1 VPRLALE
8 MHRRRPDLLRAHPDP
23 LGADRLGLALWYV
36 TYGRREYSLPPEVV
50 LPVART
56 LPWRQRAWARAW
68 WERQRWEARRRAGR
82 APERAAEPAAGTTG
96 TTGIA
101 GAAREATAA
110 APERSPLDGP
120 LGLSVI
126 GWATAPTGVGEACRG
141 SLAALDRAGIPR
153 ALWVLDGRADGA
165 PGAASETERQGLPY
179 DPLLFHVNADMMETV
194 LGRIPSVLHLGRHRI
209 GYWFWELA
217 HFPLGLAGAFRCVDE
232 VWAPTRFCQEAFRAL
247 SPVEVRWV
255 PPCVVPPLSL
265 QAPGGGAAPPIPQ
278 TSREELGAGPD
289 DYLFCFAFDA
299 LSVPERKN
307 PAGLLAAFARVAR
320 GAGRPVRLLL
330 KVNHAEAE
338 PEYLAELHR
347 RAAGLPV
354 TFLTCTLS
362 RQALDGMLAACDAY
376 VSLHRSEGLGLPLI
390 EAMYLGKPVIATG
403 YGGVT
408 DFLDDSTGFVVRHR
422 PAALAT
428 PQGPYPAGAVW
439 AEPDVEHA
447 AALMRALADAPES
460 AAARV
465 ASAGRRVRELYAP
478 EAAGERLRRELARIA
493 SARRDRHPQGPRRS
507 REDAA

>member
-1 VPRLALE
+1 
-8 MHRRRPDLLRAHPDP
+8 M
-23 LGADRLGLALWYV
+23 
-36 TYGRREYSLPPEVV
+36 
-50 LPVART
+50 
-56 LPWRQRAWARAW
+56 
-68 WERQRWEARRRAGR
+68 
-82 APERAAEPAAGTTG
+82 
-96 TTGIA
+96 
-101 GAAREATAA
+101 
-110 APERSPLDGP
+110 
-120 LGLSVI
+120 SVI

-165 PGAASETERQGLPY
+165 PGAASEMERQGLPY

-194 LGRIPSVLHLGRHRI
+194 LGRIPSALHLGRHRI

-232 VWAPTRFCQEAFRAL
+232 VWAPTRFCQEAFRSI

-255 PPCVVPPLSL
+255 PPCVVPPLSI
-265 QAPGGGAAPPIPQ
+265 ADADADAAAAPAPTP
-278 TSREELGAGPD
+278 REELGAHPD
-289 DYLFCFAFDA
+289 EYLFCFAFDA

-307 PAGLLAAFARVAR
+307 PAGLLTAFARVAR
-320 GAGRPVRLLL
+320 DPRGGGRPVRLLL

-338 PEYLAELHR
+338 PKYLAELRR

-422 PAALAT
+422 PVALAT
-428 PQGPYPAGAVW
+428 SQGPYPAGAVW

-465 ASAGRRVRELYAP
+465 EAARRRVRELYAP

-493 SARRDRHPQGPRRS
+493 DQRVARGERRPPSARRS
-507 REDAA
+507 CEDAA